1 MARKRSKDRGVTFK
15 HDVWWVRLYVHGRE
29 KWYRCQTKSQAKALY
44 GRLKADQ
51 REDKYFSKEKRFPFH
66 LIATDYETAV
76 DTTRHGRVGDDH
88 ARIKWWIRVFK
99 DQDAKTIIPQQV
111 ERALFDLKAH
121 HYKPGTIHRYLTVL
135 KAILNRV
142 AELKL
147 VRAEICQRV
156 RLPKY
161 NNEIVR
167 YLSNDQ
173 ENSLLTALPLKQQ
186 IIVKVALN
194 TGLRQG
200 ELLRL
205 TWADLDWQTGI
216 LTVSSTKAGKSKR
229 VPMNSVVH
237 ALLYRLKPVSPSP
250 VDDRL
255 FPMKARAVR
264 RGFEKAV
271 KRAGLY
277 PFRFHDLRHTFAS
290 RLAMQGEND
299 RTIMALGGWRS
310 PAMLSRYAHLSPSHL
325 WKAVE
330 GLADNGTGSKTGSMP
345 SKKEREAVS
354 GEATP

>member
-1 MARKRSKDRGVTFK
+1 MARKGSKDRGVTFK
-15 HDVWWVRLYVHGRE
+15 DGVWWVRLYVHGRE

-66 LIATDYETAV
+66 LIASDYETAV

-88 ARIKWWIRVFK
+88 ARIKWWISVFK

-135 KAILNRV
+135 KTILNRV

-156 RLPKY
+156 QLPKY

-173 ENSLLTALPLKQQ
+173 EDSLLTALPLKHK

-205 TWADLDWQTGI
+205 LGQMLTGKPVFSGI
-216 LTVSSTKAGKSKR
+216 SRTKAGKSKR
-229 VPMNSVVH
+229 VPMNSVVQD
-237 ALLYRLKPVSPSP
+237 LLSRLKLVSPST

-255 FPMKARAVR
+255 FPMKA
-264 RGFEKAV
+264 
-271 KRAGLY
+271 GLY
-277 PFRFHDLRHTFAS
+277 GVALRK
-290 RLAMQGEND
+290 
-299 RTIMALGGWRS
+299 
-310 PAMLSRYAHLSPSHL
+310 P
-325 WKAVE
+325 
-330 GLADNGTGSKTGSMP
+330 
-345 SKKEREAVS
+345 
-354 GEATP
+354 